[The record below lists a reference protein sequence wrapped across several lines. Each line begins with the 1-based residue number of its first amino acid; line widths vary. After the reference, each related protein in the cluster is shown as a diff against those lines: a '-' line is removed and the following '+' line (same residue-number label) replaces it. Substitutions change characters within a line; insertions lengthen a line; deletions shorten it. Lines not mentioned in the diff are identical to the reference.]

1 MQLRGKF
8 LKWVVIATLSIG
20 IFGGSAWLPSRPIVL
35 TAYDA
40 REAFRFV
47 DAIEARYRFRVTS
60 GDDRRPA
67 VYAKPGVNV
76 TNVFVYGNYSPQE
89 QDEICAAARSVHM
102 EIAGKPVHLYFY
114 PRELQ
119 NVELMRREILK

>member
-8 LKWVVIATLSIG
+8 LKRAVIATILLG
-20 IFGGSAWLPSRPIVL
+20 IFGGIAWLLSRPIVP

-47 DAIEARYRFRVTS
+47 DAIEARYRFRVMS
-60 GDDRRPA
+60 GYDRRPA
-67 VYAKPGVNV
+67 VYAKPGVDV
-76 TNVFVYGNYSPQE
+76 SKVFVYGNYSPQE

-102 EIAGKPVHLYFY
+102 ETAGKPVHLYFY

-119 NVELMRREILK
+119 NVELMRKEILK